1 MVTND
6 SVTAAPTR
14 RLRHEPAVWL
24 QSSRDSGIRLK
35 NTKILASSP
44 ITAWQIEGEK
54 GEIVTDVLFL
64 GSKFTA
70 DGDCSHEIRRRLL
83 PGKKGM
89 TNLDSTLKN
98 RDIILPTK
106 VYIVK
111 ATVFPVVNYGCESWA
126 IKKAEHQRIDA
137 FELWC
142 RKRLLRGPWTA
153 RRSNQSILREIR
165 PEYSLEGQMLKLQY
179 FGHLMR
185 RARDYRKD
193 LQECRSVMFNF
204 LRPHG
209 L

>member
-1 MVTND
+1 M
-6 SVTAAPTR
+6 AP
-14 RLRHEPAVWL
+14 
-24 QSSRDSGIRLK
+24 
-35 NTKILASSP
+35 SP

-64 GSKFTA
+64 GSKFTT

-142 RKRLLRGPWTA
+142 RKRLLRGPWTT

-179 FGHLMR
+179 FGHLMQTDNSLEMSLRLGKIKGSR
-185 RARDYRKD
+185 RRGHQRMKWLDNITNAMNLNLGKLWRW
-193 LQECRSVMFNF
+193 
-204 LRPHG
+204 
-209 L
+209 